1 MKTHFKCG
9 LDPAAMVFDKAT
21 MTSENMISS
30 GKGYPNAAEK
40 KKAEAE
46 AKNKENITYVKIEN
60 SLLCQQNTE
69 LKQDIRDLRDYQK
82 GIERKLSFF

>member
-46 AKNKENITYVKIEN
+46 AKN
-60 SLLCQQNTE
+60 
-69 LKQDIRDLRDYQK
+69 
-82 GIERKLSFF
+82 